1 MTTFELAPG
10 RRASVDDQLIH
21 TYTRVFNCLDDT
33 GLDEH
38 GVGVALGLPIGT
50 RHPSFP
56 FARVANIDVQ
66 ENEGSGG
73 NGVKH
78 WTCTVTYK
86 NRWDESGA
94 TSASQA
100 GTDPAE
106 RVEDPTLKAPDIT
119 VSGDLRSVPCVVD
132 SDKKS
137 FTNTLGDPLLPP
149 QTRTVPSVK
158 ITVGRNFLVFPSAL
172 FENVG
177 KVNDRQVILPRLN
190 WTLKARTL
198 KLVNVS
204 ANPVFDMN
212 MFFWSCKF
220 TLELGPN
227 LNLYTGEYLGWDLD
241 IANMGKRAA
250 TWDQNGKFI
259 GILPIKEELI
269 PGQYVADA
277 RFLYSN
283 GMVIKTMNP
292 DGSTRQGWEQDIVW
306 LRRKPDAQFNMAPI
320 WS

>member
-50 RHPSFP
+50 RHPTFP

-66 ENEGSGG
+66 EHESSGG
-73 NGVKH
+73 GGAKH

-94 TSASQA
+94 TSTSQT

-106 RVEDPTLKAPDIT
+106 RVEDPTLRAPDIT
-119 VSGDLRSVPCVVD
+119 VSGDLKSIPCVVD
-132 SDKKS
+132 SEKQT

-220 TLELGPN
+220 TLELGSN
-227 LNLYTGEYLGWDLD
+227 VNLYTGEYLGWDLD
-241 IANMGKRAA
+241 IANMGKRTYDSAS
-250 TWDQNGKFI
+250 GKTSY
-259 GILPIKEELI
+259 IKDELM
-269 PGQYVADA
+269 PGQFISEP
-277 RFLYSN
+277 RFLDFGSR
-283 GMVIKTMNP
+283 VIKTLNP
-292 DGSTRQGWEQDIVW
+292 DGSTRSGWQKDIVW
-306 LRRKPDAQFNMAPI
+306 LRFKPDAQFNMAPI

>member
-1 MTTFELAPG
+1 MATLFEIAPG

-73 NGVKH
+73 NGAKH

-119 VSGDLRSVPCVVD
+119 VTGDLKSIPCVTDVD
-132 SDKKS
+132 GKI
-137 FTNTLGDPLLPP
+137 FVNTCGDPLLPP

-172 FENVG
+172 FENTG
-177 KVNDRQVILPRLN
+177 KVNDRAVILPRLN
-190 WTLKARTL
+190 WSLKARTL
-198 KLVNVS
+198 KLVHVS

-212 MFFWSCKF
+212 MFFWASKF
-220 TLELGPN
+220 TLELGTN
-227 LNLYTGEYLGWDLD
+227 VNLYTKKYLGWDIDL
-241 IANMGKRAA
+241 ANMGKRALDPQ
-250 TWDQNGKFI
+250 TLKI
-259 GILPIKEELI
+259 TTIKDEISPSLDV
-269 PGQYVADA
+269 PDPQ
-277 RFLYSN
+277 FLTNNSFR
-283 GMVIKTMNP
+283 IKTMNP
-292 DGSTRQGWEQDIVW
+292 DGTTRQNWQNDIEW
-306 LRRKPDAQFNMAPI
+306 LNFKPDAEFNMAPI